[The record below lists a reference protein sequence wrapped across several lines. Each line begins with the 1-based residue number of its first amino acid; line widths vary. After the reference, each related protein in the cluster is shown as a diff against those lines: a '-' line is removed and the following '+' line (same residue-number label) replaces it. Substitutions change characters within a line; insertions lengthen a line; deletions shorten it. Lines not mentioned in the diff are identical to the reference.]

1 MQARL
6 QHDDDALEPVELRTA
21 RLLLRPFEFADVD
34 DVLKYEC
41 NPLMS
46 RYQPPG
52 PPFARADAE
61 AMVRR
66 RIAQRPSWAIVLPSA
81 ERPRGPVVGHVRC
94 SVWAGSATAELAYAI
109 APSLWGRGLATE
121 AASAVLDHAFVA
133 LDLHKVFAAVVEAN
147 AGSVR
152 VLEKLGMLPEGR
164 LREQVRIRDGTVAD
178 ILNYGVL
185 REEWE
190 RRP

>member
-6 QHDDDALEPVELRTA
+6 QRDDGTLEPVELRTG
-21 RLLLRPFEFADVD
+21 RLLLRPFEFADID
-34 DVLKYEC
+34 DVLAYESD
-41 NPLMS
+41 PLMS

-52 PPFARADAE
+52 PPFARPDAE

-66 RIAQRPSWAIVLPSA
+66 RIAQRPSWAIVVPS
-81 ERPRGPVVGHVRC
+81 EGRPRGPVVGHVRC
-94 SVWAGSATAELAYAI
+94 WVWADSATAELAYSI
-109 APSLWGRGLATE
+109 APWLWGQGLATE
-121 AASAVLDHAFVA
+121 AASAVLDHAFTQ
-133 LDLHKVFAAVVEAN
+133 LELHKVFAAVVEAN
-147 AGSVR
+147 TGSVR

-164 LREQVRIRDGTVAD
+164 LREHVRIRDGTVAD
-178 ILNYGVL
+178 VLNYGVL